1 MVLCKKQL
9 VVFGG
14 YHDNGMDYKYYND
27 LHTFD
32 LESRTWRKIEPA
44 VTLDGVKSKKE
55 AIDAEGVTSDMVQD
69 VEQPEASVNTE
80 QPIVVD
86 DGVFTLTI
94 GPSSS
99 GNAENPSSGATG
111 AVAVQV
117 TTPSPR
123 MGSGLCV
130 KHGVL
135 YLYGGIV
142 EDGDKQYTLNDM
154 FTLDLHK
161 GVEWDELIHD
171 EQAKF
176 EWIDSDSESSGMEG
190 DDSSDDDD
198 DEESDEAMEE
208 IAGLGSK
215 KAGKLGKLGPVAE
228 KIVLPVET
236 DTEKLVNYLCG
247 SNILKQGQDV
257 QLKPDSEY
265 PDWLWSLRLTKPP
278 PLEEMDKNSIQYWRR
293 LRKLNIQRQSRLMK
307 LRKY

>member
-1 MVLCKKQL
+1 MLL
-9 VVFGG
+9 F
-14 YHDNGMDYKYYND
+14 
-27 LHTFD
+27 
-32 LESRTWRKIEPA
+32 R
-44 VTLDGVKSKKE
+44 
-55 AIDAEGVTSDMVQD
+55 
-69 VEQPEASVNTE
+69 
-80 QPIVVD
+80 
-86 DGVFTLTI
+86 
-94 GPSSS
+94 
-99 GNAENPSSGATG
+99 
-111 AVAVQV
+111 QV
-117 TTPSPR
+117 ITPSPR
-123 MGSGLCV
+123 MGSALCV

-154 FTLDLHK
+154 FALDLHK

-171 EQAKF
+171 EQAKC

-198 DEESDEAMEE
+198 DDEDLGTHTFVKHYLNGGLSDGNDELTLFETGKSNV
-208 IAGLGSK
+208 AGLGSK

-236 DTEKLVNYLCG
+236 DTEKLVSYVCG

-278 PLEEMDKNSIQYWRR
+278 PLEEMDQNSIQYWRR
-293 LRKLNIQRQSRLMK
+293 LRKLNNQRQSRLMK